1 MPDRGTPSKYYF
13 DGNPVR
19 HDEEWRRAI
28 AAFRAAHAEVRRIE
42 AATAGASMEEEEA
55 SLPAHDAASDAMGDA
70 LARLFV
76 LPAPDLPALAAKLQL
91 LFAHAIE
98 PGAVEDD
105 VVAALLADSRRLLA
119 A

>member
-1 MPDRGTPSKYYF
+1 LRAPS
-13 DGNPVR
+13 P
-19 HDEEWRRAI
+19 RR
-28 AAFRAAHAEVRRIE
+28 RR
-42 AATAGASMEEEEA
+42 TF
-55 SLPAHDAASDAMGDA
+55 P
-70 LARLFV
+70 
-76 LPAPDLPALAAKLQL
+76 LAAKLQL